1 MNIVYDDL
9 IKLLMALLIG
19 GIIGVERELRNKTA
33 GLRTITLI
41 TVGSTLFTMLSMRFV
56 GGSDRV
62 ASTIVSGVGF
72 LGAGSIMFME
82 GKIKGLT
89 TASSI
94 WVAAALGMA
103 VGTGDYGL
111 ALIFAFAVLIVL
123 WLFAWFDRWL
133 GARSGELRHYEICYT
148 RPRKV
153 KDIDRMFEECGLH
166 VRGRKQFKRED
177 QLIGQWGVDGKIA
190 DHDSVITSLISDKE
204 IRELEY

>member
-1 MNIVYDDL
+1 MQIVTEDL
-9 IKLLMALLIG
+9 IKLLMAILIG
-19 GIIGVERELRNKTA
+19 GIIGAERELRNKTA

-41 TVGSTLFTMLSMRFV
+41 TIGATLFTMLSMRFS

-72 LGAGSIMFME
+72 LGAGAIMFSE
-82 GKIKGLT
+82 GKVKGLT

-103 VGTGDYGL
+103 IGTGDYQL
-111 ALIFAFAVLIVL
+111 SLMFAAAVLVVL

-133 GARSGELRHYEICYT
+133 GNRSEELRHYEICYD

-153 KDIDRMFEECGLH
+153 RDIESMFTESGLR
-166 VRGRKQFKRED
+166 VRSRKQFKRD
-177 QLIGQWGVDGKIA
+177 SQLIGQWDVDGKLA
-190 DHDSVITSLISDKE
+190 DHDNVIASLISDSD
-204 IRELEY
+204 ITELEY